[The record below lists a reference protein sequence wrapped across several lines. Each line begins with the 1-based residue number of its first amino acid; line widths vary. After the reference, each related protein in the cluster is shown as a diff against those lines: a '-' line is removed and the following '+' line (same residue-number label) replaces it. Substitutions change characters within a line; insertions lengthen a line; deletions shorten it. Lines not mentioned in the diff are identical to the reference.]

1 MQKPPTLSKPQKKI
15 KRIKNPQRKKPASFK
30 INHYVLRIFYIL
42 IGPVITY
49 PILDEEGPLRF
60 IGLSLLFS
68 GYHLFMLLFIDLL
81 PLYIA
86 YLQSES
92 PEKEMTPKDLKVTRF
107 FSLSFFVIL
116 GCFLGSIKI
125 LDHTVH
131 GMPLFWSCIGSGM
144 IIGTGLVIW
153 SIKKPFSFISSEN
166 VNGFGIG
173 FPLGIAMLFCSL
185 AFISNRYIPVKSIEN
200 KVVSVSGKNIGSS
213 SKGRKDPHFLFLKT
227 DDGTTERFTVPE
239 AVYDRIQDSAVCTM
253 HQGIFGLYYVN
264 KIQSL

>member
-1 MQKPPTLSKPQKKI
+1 VQKPKALSKPNKKA
-15 KRIKNPQRKKPASFK
+15 KRIKKLKSKPPFKVNPY
-30 INHYVLRIFYIL
+30 ILRVFYIL

-81 PLYIA
+81 PLYIG

-92 PEKEMTPKDLKVTRF
+92 PEKEMSSRDLKVTRF

-131 GMPLFWSCIGSGM
+131 GMPVFWGCIGSGM
-144 IIGTGLVIW
+144 IIGTALVIR
-153 SIKKPFSFISSEN
+153 SIKKPFSFISTDN

-173 FPLGIAMLFCSL
+173 FPLGTAMLFCSL
-185 AFISNRYIPVKSIEN
+185 VFIPNRYIPVKSIEN
-200 KVVSVSGKNIGSS
+200 KVVSVSEKSIGSS
-213 SKGRKDPHFLFLKT
+213 SRAGRSDPHFLFLKT
-227 DDGTTERFTVPE
+227 DDGTTERFTIPE
-239 AVYDRIQDSAVCTM
+239 AVYDQIQDSAVCNM
-253 HQGIFGLYYVN
+253 HQGIFGLYYID
-264 KIQSL
+264 KIHGL